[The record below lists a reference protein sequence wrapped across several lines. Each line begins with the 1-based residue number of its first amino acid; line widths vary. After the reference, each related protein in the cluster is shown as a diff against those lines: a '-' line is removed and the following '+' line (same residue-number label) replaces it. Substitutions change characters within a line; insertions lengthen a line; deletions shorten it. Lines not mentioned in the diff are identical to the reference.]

1 MVHNDSCDNFKRNNN
16 FERRIFFPE
25 TGQLE
30 TVGNGF
36 QLNNKLLERALID
49 YLESIPQQVFV
60 FSLSSLFFFF
70 SLFFSIL
77 FSTRTYIFEPFDNV
91 QEEQVPSLFRE
102 RERSSSRKR
111 DFNSDR
117 LNVDNKELTKL
128 LLEELQDGS
137 PYNLGDLDDEGYVDV
152 RQMLY
157 DRYRG
162 DRGNKIYELVIYELL
177 IIFFIKKNDIF

>member
-1 MVHNDSCDNFKRNNN
+1 MVN
-16 FERRIFFPE
+16 I
-25 TGQLE
+25 
-30 TVGNGF
+30 
-36 QLNNKLLERALID
+36 
-49 YLESIPQQVFV
+49 
-60 FSLSSLFFFF
+60 
-70 SLFFSIL
+70 
-77 FSTRTYIFEPFDNV
+77 YIHHAFHNV

-111 DFNSDR
+111 DFNPDR

-128 LLEELQDGS
+128 LLEELQDGSS

-162 DRGNKIYELVIYELL
+162 DRGNKILYELAIC
-177 IIFFIKKNDIF
+177 

>member
-1 MVHNDSCDNFKRNNN
+1 M
-16 FERRIFFPE
+16 
-25 TGQLE
+25 
-30 TVGNGF
+30 
-36 QLNNKLLERALID
+36 
-49 YLESIPQQVFV
+49 
-60 FSLSSLFFFF
+60 
-70 SLFFSIL
+70 
-77 FSTRTYIFEPFDNV
+77 YIFEPFDNV